1 MNPEHERW
9 AEALLIERQHGEEA
23 PLVLADRVRA
33 LALEGDEAGVLRW
46 LDVASRYD
54 RLRDATA
61 GRH

>member
-9 AEALLIERQHGEEA
+9 AEALMIERQHGEAA
-23 PLVLADRVRA
+23 PLVIADRVRA
-33 LALEGDEAGVLRW
+33 LAQEGDEAGVLRW

-54 RLRDATA
+54 QLRNDTA